1 MILFGFLFS
10 VILCLVQGEG
20 EFIVVR
26 SPQSIKFQPID
37 DPIDLHLVPEVFSA
51 AFGFTTQGDSDWQ
64 GLTISDPFNFAEAV
78 VVLYVDGVPSL
89 GKFDNVHK
97 YPLETNEDEMVVWKI
112 IKNRVIDRF
121 PTENNT
127 LVRLDLG
134 YGEENIDDI
143 QTKHLDKNIEEDV
156 LFLQEL
162 QDLDT
167 FMKKSEKIDGV
178 PDLYWFVLKGIHA
191 IADLRGAHH
200 PATLEAKEKVHE
212 ILLKLGKRYSSL
224 YHKRALVVA
233 IVSDSSHTRRTRQ
246 AEEREGTNTTDSD
259 LNLATKYHPAFPA
272 IFNIILW
279 FAIAFILSLIAISVF
294 IASMDPGRDSI
305 IYRMTSNR
313 MKKDS

>member
-1 MILFGFLFS
+1 M
-10 VILCLVQGEG
+10 
-20 EFIVVR
+20 
-26 SPQSIKFQPID
+26 
-37 DPIDLHLVPEVFSA
+37 
-51 AFGFTTQGDSDWQ
+51 
-64 GLTISDPFNFAEAV
+64 
-78 VVLYVDGVPSL
+78 LYVDGVSSL

-143 QTKHLDKNIEEDV
+143 PTKHLDKNIEEDV

-162 QDLDT
+162 KDLEK
-167 FMKKSEKIDGV
+167 FMEKSEKVDGV

-212 ILLKLGKRYSSL
+212 YLIKLGKRYSAL
-224 YHKRALVVA
+224 YHKRALIVA
-233 IVSDSSHTRRTRQ
+233 LVSDSSHTRRTRQ
-246 AEEREGTNTTDSD
+246 VEREERDTNSTVSVKFLKVFKILARKCD
-259 LNLATKYHPAFPA
+259 LFFVFFYLQEDMNLATKYHPAFPA

-279 FAIAFILSLIAISVF
+279 FAIAFILSLIAIS
-294 IASMDPGRDSI
+294 GKLSI
-305 IYRMTSNR
+305 IKSVPLLIYKLNNFISLTLFQFS
-313 MKKDS
+313 